1 MKKLILTT
9 MILGIAAAFVLGSSA
24 GAAEKKNEKAK
35 AQQIDA
41 AASGL
46 SANHPEIPEGVSCN
60 DCHEV
65 KLDANTT
72 ATQAWLQ
79 GPYLKYAAGQ
89 GVMPQDQLKAEIA
102 KIMGG
107 KKQKKTC
114 VLGTSLNNVPLTTTA
129 DFAFDNNT
137 MILYGLH
144 EKGTTKLLHIK
155 QNPKVSLNWHEEF
168 KTWGTVLCAQFIGTA
183 ELLDGTNPEFE
194 KVLVDIYPYE
204 ELSKNMKIEPQQA
217 REMIKKGM
225 LLSKI
230 TVNQITIN
238 NSAFEKNGMR
248 KYQRWVRP
256 AK

>member
-1 MKKLILTT
+1 MKKIIYIMVLACF
-9 MILGIAAAFVLGSSA
+9 IACGTAA
-24 GAAEKKNEKAK
+24 AAEKKADAKAK
-35 AQQIDA
+35 QIDA

-46 SANHPEIPEGVSCN
+46 SDNHPEIPQGVTCN

-79 GPYLKYAAGQ
+79 GPYVKYAAGE
-89 GVMPQDQLKAEIA
+89 GVMPQDRIRAEIG

-114 VLGTSLNNVPLTTTA
+114 VLGTSLNNEPLTTTA
-129 DFAFDNNT
+129 DFAFDPDT
-137 MILYGLH
+137 MTLYGLH
-144 EKGTTKLLHIK
+144 EKGTTKLVHIK

-183 ELLDGTNPEFE
+183 ELIEGTNPEFE
-194 KVLVDIYPYE
+194 KVLLDIYPYE
-204 ELSKNMKIEPQQA
+204 ELAKNMKIEPLQA

-225 LLSKI
+225 LLSRITCKQI
-230 TVNQITIN
+230 TVNS
-238 NSAFEKNGMR
+238 SAFEKGGMR
-248 KYQRWVRP
+248 KYQRWLR
-256 AK
+256 K

>member
-1 MKKLILTT
+1 MKKVICIMVLACFVAYGTAVT
-9 MILGIAAAFVLGSSA
+9 AKNKAAA
-24 GAAEKKNEKAK
+24 KPK
-35 AQQIDA
+35 QIDA

-46 SANHPEIPEGVSCN
+46 SANHPEIPQGVSCN

-65 KLDANTT
+65 KLDAQTT

-89 GVMPQDQLKAEIA
+89 GIMPPDQIKAEIA
-102 KIMGG
+102 KLMLG
-107 KKQKKTC
+107 KKHKRTC
-114 VLGTSLNNVPLTTTA
+114 VLGTSLNNAPLTTTA
-129 DFAFDNNT
+129 DFVFDPDT
-137 MILYGLH
+137 MTFYGLH

-183 ELLDGTNPEFE
+183 ELIEGTNPEFE
-194 KVLVDIYPYE
+194 KVLLDIYPYE
-204 ELSKNMKIEPQQA
+204 ELATAMKIEPQQA
-217 REMIKKGM
+217 REMVKKGM

-230 TVNQITIN
+230 TINQVTVNS
-238 NSAFEKNGMR
+238 SAFEKDGMR

>member
-1 MKKLILTT
+1 MKRIICIMVLACFVACGT
-9 MILGIAAAFVLGSSA
+9 AA
-24 GAAEKKNEKAK
+24 AAEKKAAAK
-35 AQQIDA
+35 PKQIEA
-41 AASGL
+41 AASSL
-46 SANHPEIPEGVSCN
+46 SANHPEIPQGVSCN

-65 KLDANTT
+65 KLDAKTT

-89 GVMPQDQLKAEIA
+89 GVMPQDQIKAEIA
-102 KIMGG
+102 KIMLG
-107 KKQKKTC
+107 KKLKRTC

-129 DFAFDNNT
+129 DFVLDPDT
-137 MILYGLH
+137 MTLYGLH

-183 ELLDGTNPEFE
+183 ELIEGSNPEAE
-194 KVLVDIYPYE
+194 KILVDIYPYE
-204 ELSKNMKIEPQQA
+204 ELAKNMKIEPQQA

-225 LLSKI
+225 LISKI
-230 TVNQITIN
+230 TCNQITVN
-238 NSAFEKNGMR
+238 NSAFEKDGMR
-248 KYQRWVRP
+248 KYQRWERP